1 MQALDNRK
9 IEVLKGS
16 IGMTGDFIK
25 ITNLKVFAHHGVF
38 PEETRDG
45 QDFYVNAKLFLDC
58 RKAGKTDN
66 LSDSLNYGEVSHFI
80 TDFLQDH
87 TYKLIESV
95 AEQLAEAML
104 LSMPVLKGVEIE
116 LCKPHAP
123 IGLPFENVSV
133 TMKRQWHEV
142 YLAVGSNLGDKNA
155 YIGNGIDE
163 LRRIKEIKEVRVSEL
178 LVTKP
183 YGGVEQD
190 DFVNGAIALKTLL
203 SPQELLEKLHEIEQ
217 HANRERII
225 HWGPRTLDLDII
237 FYDKL
242 HKPEIHL
249 SMLKSILQIGVPN
262 GLENSIFQ
270 IGKILVASIVS
281 GFGTISITANA
292 VAGNLA
298 SLQVIPGMAL
308 GMAMITVVGQCIG
321 AKDYEAVKKYTK
333 KLMLITYGVV
343 WAMTLLMLLFSKQI
357 LSFYSLSEETT
368 TMTMEVFIVH
378 GICAVIVWP
387 LAFALPNA
395 LRAAN
400 DVRFTMI
407 VSLLSMW
414 IFRIGFSY
422 ILAIYFNMGILG
434 TWIAMCID
442 WFCRGACFVIRFAR
456 GKWKNISFID
466 N

>member
-1 MQALDNRK
+1 MLFSRDALVRLIVPLV
-9 IEVLKGS
+9 IEQLLAIC
-16 IGMTGDFIK
+16 IGMADTIMVTSVSESAVSAVSLVDSINILLIQLFSAMATGGAVVAAQYLGRRDQNNACKAAKQLMYSSVLIAMV
-25 ITNLKVFAHHGVF
+25 IGALAVVF
-38 PEETRDG
+38 
-45 QDFYVNAKLFLDC
+45 C
-58 RKAGKTDN
+58 RP
-66 LSDSLNYGEVSHFI
+66 L
-80 TDFLQDH
+80 LQ
-87 TYKLIESV
+87 LCFG
-95 AEQLAEAML
+95 ALAPSTMAFCEIYFL
-104 LSMPVLKGVEIE
+104 LSALSYPALAAYNAGAALLRAMGNSKASMFTSLLMNMTNVIGNAILIYGFKMEVAGAATASLLSRILGAVIM
-116 LCKPHAP
+116 LRMMLNTHAP
-123 IGLPFENVSV
+123 IHI
-133 TMKRQWHEV
+133 KRITHPEFDFSMIRLIFRQ
-142 YLAVGSNLGDKNA
+142 
-155 YIGNGIDE
+155 GI
-163 LRRIKEIKEVRVSEL
+163 
-178 LVTKP
+178 
-183 YGGVEQD
+183 
-190 DFVNGAIALKTLL
+190 
-203 SPQELLEKLHEIEQ
+203 
-217 HANRERII
+217 
-225 HWGPRTLDLDII
+225 
-237 FYDKL
+237 
-242 HKPEIHL
+242 
-249 SMLKSILQIGVPN
+249 PN
-262 GLENSIFQ
+262 GLENSMFQ
-270 IGKILVASIVS
+270 IGKLLVAGIVALFGESI
-281 GFGTISITANA
+281 IAANA
-292 VAGNLA
+292 IGNTMTTFFQLPGSAIGLA
-298 SLQVIPGMAL
+298 MV
-308 GMAMITVVGQCIG
+308 TVVGQCIG

>member
-1 MQALDNRK
+1 MFSNKDLRKLIIPLVIEQLLAVTIGMADTVMVSSCGEAAVSGISLVDSINFLLITLFSSLATGGAVIASQYIGRGDHKSASLAAKQLFYASLALSAVLGVIAVFFRK
-9 IEVLKGS
+9 PVLNMVFGS
-16 IGMTGDFIK
+16 IEADVM
-25 ITNLKVFAHHGVF
+25 AHAQIYF
-38 PEETRDG
+38 
-45 QDFYVNAKLFLDC
+45 
-58 RKAGKTDN
+58 
-66 LSDSLNYGEVSHFI
+66 
-80 TDFLQDH
+80 
-87 TYKLIESV
+87 
-95 AEQLAEAML
+95 L
-104 LSMPVLKGVEIE
+104 LSAISY
-116 LCKPHAP
+116 
-123 IGLPFENVSV
+123 PF
-133 TMKRQWHEV
+133 
-142 YLAVGSNLGDKNA
+142 LAVYNAGAALFRSMGDSRTTMLISILMNTINIVGNA
-155 YIGNGIDE
+155 ILIYGFQMAAAGAATAS
-163 LRRIKEIKEVRVSEL
+163 LVSRA
-178 LVTKP
+178 V
-183 YGGVEQD
+183 
-190 DFVNGAIALKTLL
+190 GAIIITVLL
-203 SPQELLEKLHEIEQ
+203 L
-217 HANRERII
+217 N
-225 HWGPRTLDLDII
+225 PRRII

-422 ILAIYFNMGILG
+422 VLAIYFNMGILG

-442 WFCRGACFVIRFAR
+442 WFCRGACFASALRAENGR
-456 GKWKNISFID
+456 ISALLITKKEVKPYGI
-466 N
+466 